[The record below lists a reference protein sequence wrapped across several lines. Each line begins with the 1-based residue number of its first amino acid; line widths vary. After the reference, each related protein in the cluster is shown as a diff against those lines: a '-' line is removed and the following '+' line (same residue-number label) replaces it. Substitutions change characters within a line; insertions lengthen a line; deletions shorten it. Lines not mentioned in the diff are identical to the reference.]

1 MKRAMRELSSVITP
15 TMAARVLEIL
25 RRNLRELGEKQVEMD
40 AEYVALGGRK
50 TKREIENYMKRSKAL
65 NESVMRMSGFIEMF
79 EEIRWSQDSLQPA
92 FYRRMLN
99 GAAELRKTFTHT
111 RND

>member
-1 MKRAMRELSSVITP
+1 MRKVMRELSMVVTP

-25 RRNLRELGEKQVEMD
+25 RRNLRELGEMQVEMD
-40 AEYVALGGRK
+40 AEYVAKGGRK
-50 TKREIENYMKRSKAL
+50 TKREIENYMRSSKNL
-65 NESVMRMSGFIEMF
+65 NESVMRMSRFIEMF

-99 GAAELRKTFTHT
+99 GAAELRRTFA